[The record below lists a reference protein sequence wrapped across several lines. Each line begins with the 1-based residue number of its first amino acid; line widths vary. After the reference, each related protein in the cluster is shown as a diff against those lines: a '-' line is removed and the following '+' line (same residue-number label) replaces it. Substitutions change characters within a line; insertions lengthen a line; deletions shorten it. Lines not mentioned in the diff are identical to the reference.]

1 MVIAI
6 LTVIADELE
15 VLSNFSASI
24 CSDLYNL
31 SIFNPRL
38 N

>member
-1 MVIAI
+1 MVTAI
-6 LTVIADELE
+6 LIVIADELE
-15 VLSNFSASI
+15 VLSNFSSWI